1 MLESSAPVKE
11 RKSCS
16 QTFGG
21 LDGLGCFFFCMFLT
35 PLVMVGNQ
43 SSQILIKEVETE
55 RFEFQIESRHGRID
69 QFT

>member
-43 SSQILIKEVETE
+43 SSQILIKEIETE
-55 RFEFQIESRHGRID
+55 RL
-69 QFT
+69 